1 MGIFNGFF
9 GRKQSEKRQQQQVK
23 QRNTVHFLL
32 ERYDSRAE
40 AFDGRIYYGN
50 YDVNKSELGSYR
62 QSEKEY
68 GGVEVYNQRGLQIG
82 HIDTDYRKIFLWIAD
97 EYEYWKAYMATINQ
111 YFEPKKPKEYVIE
124 IAQYYDGFV
133 LDTNTRQTI
142 AETTGNPIET
152 AAALVCLIYDGDSN
166 PYRHFFNEWK

>member
-50 YDVNKSELGSYR
+50 YDLNKSELGSYR

-111 YFEPKKPKEYVIE
+111 YF
-124 IAQYYDGFV
+124 G
-133 LDTNTRQTI
+133 
-142 AETTGNPIET
+142 
-152 AAALVCLIYDGDSN
+152 IYT
-166 PYRHFFNEWK
+166 